1 MKKVFRRLAAG
12 VKNAAKR
19 INTKVILA
27 IGATMS
33 VAGKVMAQTSWGDL
47 GAGQDALTEAQDELA
62 TYVDPVGNIVMIIGG
77 IVGLIGAI
85 RVYSKWQNGDQDVTK
100 SLMGWVGSS
109 LFLVIAGYLIKQL
122 FGVGS

>member
-1 MKKVFRRLAAG
+1 M
-12 VKNAAKR
+12 KR
-19 INTKVILA
+19 IKKATVKVVRFVRNKRMKAIL
-27 IGATMS
+27 GLGGV
-33 VAGKVMAQTSWGDL
+33 VAFTNQVMAQSWGDL
-47 GAGQDALTEAQDELA
+47 GAGQDALSDAQDELA

-109 LFLVIAGYLIKQL
+109 LFLVIGGYMIKQL
-122 FGVGS
+122 FGVGG